1 MKRFISTMLTIPVT
15 LNFIN
20 YRGALACYP
29 KCFYMHFAEEKIR
42 KGETKKMASET
53 KVNKLNRKMLAV
65 IVIVVVVVA
74 CASVAA
80 VYLLTAQ
87 KTSTSTTNLPAM
99 SLTVVGA
106 NGQQKVLTQKDIAAL
121 QSITGKGGSVGQGGM
136 VKNPGTY
143 TGVKL
148 SDVCNLVGGITNG
161 DTISVNCSDG
171 YSVSFTYNQVANG
184 KGFNTYGSSGN
195 TATPTRPIYLILAYQ
210 YNGTN
215 LPSGSG
221 PLKTMVIGQD
231 GLLSDGKI
239 AANMVIEVDVSKSS

>member
-1 MKRFISTMLTIPVT
+1 
-15 LNFIN
+15 
-20 YRGALACYP
+20 
-29 KCFYMHFAEEKIR
+29 
-42 KGETKKMASET
+42 MASET
-53 KVNKLNRKMLAV
+53 KVSKFNRKMLAA

-74 CASVAA
+74 CASIAA
-80 VYLLTAQ
+80 VYMLPSQ
-87 KTSTSTTNLPAM
+87 KTSAVNLPAM
-99 SLTVVGA
+99 NLTVVGA

-121 QSITGKGGSVGQGGM
+121 QQITGKGGSIGQGGM
-136 VKNPGTY
+136 AMNVGTY

-148 SDVCNLVGGITNG
+148 SDVCNLVGGIASG

-171 YSVSFTYNQVANG
+171 YSASFTYDQVANG
-184 KGFNTYGSSGN
+184 KGFNTYDSSGN
-195 TATPTRPIYLILAYQ
+195 TATPTNPIYLILAYQ

-239 AANMVIEVDVSKSS
+239 AANMVIEVDISKSS

>member
-1 MKRFISTMLTIPVT
+1 
-15 LNFIN
+15 
-20 YRGALACYP
+20 
-29 KCFYMHFAEEKIR
+29 
-42 KGETKKMASET
+42 MASET
-53 KVNKLNRKMLAV
+53 KTGKFNRKMLAV

-80 VYLLTAQ
+80 VYLIPSK
-87 KTSTSTTNLPAM
+87 KTSTVNLPSM

-106 NGQQKVLTQKDIAAL
+106 DGQQKVLTQKDIAAL
-121 QSITGKGGSVGQGGM
+121 QSYTGKGGSVGRGGM
-136 VKNPGTY
+136 VMNVGTY

-148 SDVCNLVGGITNG
+148 SDVCNLVGGISSGESLT
-161 DTISVNCSDG
+161 VNCSDG
-171 YSVSFTYNQVANG
+171 YTVSFTYDQVVNG
-184 KGFNTYGSSGN
+184 KGFNTYDSSGN
-195 TATPTRPIYLILAYQ
+195 AATPTHPIYLILAYQ

-239 AANMVIEVDVSKSS
+239 AANMVIGVDITKSS